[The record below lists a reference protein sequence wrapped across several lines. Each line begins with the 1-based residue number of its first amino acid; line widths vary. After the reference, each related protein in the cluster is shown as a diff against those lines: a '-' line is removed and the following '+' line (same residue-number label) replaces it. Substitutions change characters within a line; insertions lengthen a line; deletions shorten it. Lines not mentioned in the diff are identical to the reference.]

1 MQVFPPGWTEG
12 LSTNALVATEAS
24 RICSL
29 RPYSTAFSLQASF
42 FSWQF
47 FSPHQSLLFSYVV
60 SSFYEDRS
68 AVTPPCPP
76 SRAAPGSQRSCRSE
90 EGSQGMEKAMQEEGT
105 KQYHIPSLT
114 SIHKDSGGGSS
125 FPYSIYTQH
134 GKALLSFMCAVW
146 LLLMASNAP
155 VIRYK

>member
-90 EGSQGMEKAMQEEGT
+90 EGSQGMEKAMQEEDT

-114 SIHKDSGGGSS
+114 VHLPSIRTQEEALASLTA
-125 FPYSIYTQH
+125 YTH
-134 GKALLSFMCAVW
+134 SMERLCLVSCVLYGYCLW
-146 LLLMASNAP
+146 LAMLQ
-155 VIRYK
+155 